1 MKLDDFLDLLIP
13 HLKTLQKDE
22 NAEPFY
28 ELMSGAFIWEDEK
41 VRGLNTYEL
50 GCLRGIFRYRTSL
63 ISREPDER
71 FASLWNALREKY
83 PNWIGLAPE
92 RCSPNDAFVERY
104 RKEREKVFSELG
116 IVNERGT

>member
-71 FASLWNALREKY
+71 FASLWNALRERNIQTGSDSR
-83 PNWIGLAPE
+83 PSDARRMMLLLSAIG
-92 RCSPNDAFVERY
+92 
-104 RKEREKVFSELG
+104 RKGRRSSVSLG
-116 IVNERGT
+116 